1 MKKIV
6 IIGLREG
13 VRNLHIID
21 RLNEQFNIIA
31 LAEDI
36 NQVAKYLKGYEIF
49 ATDLFD
55 FSAKDFEGQ
64 IATYLNP
71 NITSFKY
78 DELDEKLKSCDGVI
92 IIGAP
97 AKAGTLN
104 AFGDSTLFNSIFTYK
119 LNGKE
124 VGMLGIL
131 KEITEFYSKN
141 IILSLS
147 DEGAK
152 KEAETLGI
160 HSIANKKA
168 SIRNR
173 CERYTY
179 QEVDKQ
185 LESFFSNGVKI
196 SVINRTSEPYD
207 IEIEF
212 TRSDFAYAFKSTHPD
227 FDFIDARTIVCHKD
241 KLQKADDLLL
251 KRRDMYE

>member
-36 NQVAKYLKGYEIF
+36 NQVAKQLKDCEVS

-55 FSAKDFEGQ
+55 FSSKDFEGQ

-78 DELDEKLKSCDGVI
+78 DGLDEKLKSCDGVI

-104 AFGDSTLFNSIFTYK
+104 AFADSTLFNSIFTYK

-131 KEITEFYSKN
+131 KEITEFYGKN

-152 KEAETLGI
+152 KEAETLDI
-160 HSIANKKA
+160 PAIANKKA

-173 CERYTY
+173 CERYTNE
-179 QEVDKQ
+179 EVDKQ
-185 LESFFSNGVKI
+185 LENFFFNGVK
-196 SVINRTSEPYD
+196 TSEINKTSKSYD

-212 TRSDFAYAFKSTHPD
+212 IRSDFAYAFKSTRLG
-227 FDFIDARTIVCHKD
+227 FDFIDARTIACHIN
-241 KLQKADDLLL
+241 KLQKADDLLF
-251 KRRDMYE
+251 KRRDI